1 MPLAILVQEVHL
13 ETVGPPAKVSPVPSV
28 RQGTARESPEIF
40 RKASQALQTMLQVL
54 VL

>member
-1 MPLAILVQEVHL
+1 MHP
-13 ETVGPPAKVSPVPSV
+13 ETAGLPVMVSPVPSV